1 MGNIDIMKILEAIW
15 EQLVA
20 LIKKIFE
27 RETGTEV
34 EEFNIFT
41 L

>member
-15 EQLVA
+15 DKLVA

-27 RETGTEV
+27 HEANTEV
-34 EEFNIFT
+34 E
-41 L
+41 